1 MADDLEMQP
10 NFYLI
15 FGCNAYEILR
25 SKQSGMHTRKLL
37 SLFACLFLTTA
48 SIWSQDIHFTQYN
61 MAPMSLNPAQ
71 IGKFEG
77 TVRIG
82 GIFRGQWASVL
93 GAGQQFRTPSV
104 WVDAPIIRGFRKRD
118 WVGIGLSVFT
128 DKAGA
133 LGMTHNGLKLGAAYH
148 LSLDKK
154 GNTYLSVGY
163 HFGGEQRKLNPGDR
177 AQLADGFK
185 ANGDYGVSSE
195 SFATEAQNYSDND
208 AGIALTARLNKRMN
222 FVLGFSMFHLAKPT
236 YTLIK
241 PSASNPGTGTSTA
254 TSSSMETLSRRSVA
268 SGTFNIQLNDKLT
281 TSPSF
286 LFQTMAGADEIAI
299 QNMFGYLFNEEK
311 DITLKFG
318 LGYRLGDAAQVL
330 LGYQKKD
337 LQVGFAYDINVSQL
351 SNQTN
356 YRGGFEIAANYI
368 IKKYKKADPKP
379 KILCPRF

>member
-1 MADDLEMQP
+1 
-10 NFYLI
+10 
-15 FGCNAYEILR
+15 
-25 SKQSGMHTRKLL
+25 MHTRKLL

-163 HFGGEQRKLNPGDR
+163 HFGGEQRKLSAGDR
-177 AQLADGFK
+177 AQLEDGFK
-185 ANGDYGVSSE
+185 ANGDYGASVE
-195 SFATEAQNYSDND
+195 AFAKDAQNYSDND

-222 FVLGFSMFHLAKPT
+222 FVLGFSMFHIGRPSFSLVDTTASMTTGSPTDEKLA
-236 YTLIK
+236 
-241 PSASNPGTGTSTA
+241 
-254 TSSSMETLSRRSVA
+254 RRAVT

>member
-1 MADDLEMQP
+1 
-10 NFYLI
+10 
-15 FGCNAYEILR
+15 
-25 SKQSGMHTRKLL
+25 MHTRKLL

-163 HFGGEQRKLNPGDR
+163 HFGGEQRKLDPSDR
-177 AQLADGFK
+177 ARLEDGFK
-185 ANGDYGVSSE
+185 ANGDYDRSASAE
-195 SFATEAQNYSDND
+195 AFATEATNYTDND

-222 FVLGFSMFHLAKPT
+222 FVLGFSMFHIGRPSF
-236 YTLIK
+236 TLVQ
-241 PSASNPGTGTSTA
+241 PDT
-254 TSSSMETLSRRSVA
+254 TSSTMPSDPQDEKLARRAVT

-299 QNMFGYLFNEEK
+299 QNMFGYLFNQEK
-311 DITLKFG
+311 DITIKFG

-330 LGYQKKD
+330 LGFQQKD